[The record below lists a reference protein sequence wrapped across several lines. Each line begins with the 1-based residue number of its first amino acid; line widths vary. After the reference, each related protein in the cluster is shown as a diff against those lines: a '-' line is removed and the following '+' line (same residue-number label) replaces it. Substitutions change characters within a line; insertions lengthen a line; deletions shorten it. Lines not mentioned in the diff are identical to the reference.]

1 MRLMLILDWWEL
13 VMDFI
18 GSNPEV
24 ELLEAAKQYTPTH
37 PAPQPEQQ
45 EPYELTLN
53 ITDSDV
59 VLVEDCSQ
67 WDTNALILKVNKSL
81 NFINRVIIIF
91 SYRAQLW
98 CLIDQIPESVP

>member
-13 VMDFI
+13 LRDFI
-18 GSNPEV
+18 GTNPEI
-24 ELLEAAKQYTPTH
+24 ELLEATKQSTPTH
-37 PAPQPEQQ
+37 QAAQPDQE

-67 WDTNALILKVNKSL
+67 WDTNALILKVSFFL
-81 NFINRVIIIF
+81 LVSII
-91 SYRAQLW
+91 
-98 CLIDQIPESVP
+98 